1 MRTLFLCHIA
11 LILLAVSQ
19 CTHAASPNILL
30 IFSDDA
36 GYADFGFH
44 GSREMKTPNLDQLAK
59 QGMRFDQAYVSAAV
73 CGPSRAG
80 LLTGRYQQRFGFE
93 ENNINAEGYMSQHG
107 LTGSDMGLPLN
118 QKTIANYL
126 QERGY
131 KTAIFGKWHQGDA
144 DRFHPNKRGFD
155 YFYGFRGGA
164 RSYYELTAEEA
175 DALPQNRLEENFKN
189 FSEPKAYLTDVL
201 ADGAIEYME
210 QNGNQPFF
218 IYLSFNAVHAPMQ
231 AEPDDLAQFP
241 NLTGKRK
248 TLAAMNLSMDRAIG
262 RVLTRLD
269 ELGLGDN
276 TLVIFTNDNGGPSD
290 QNASDN
296 YPLSGTKASH
306 LEGGIRVPF
315 LMRWPGVTKAATVY
329 EYPVST
335 LDLLPTFLNAAG
347 GNANELTDLDGDDLK
362 PFVTGAKQS
371 RPHQKLYW
379 KKENR
384 AAIRDGDWKLLRFP
398 DRPAE
403 LYNLEKD
410 QAEKHDLAASHP
422 QKVRAL
428 YKALFQWETTL
439 ARPAWQLQRK
449 YEASAMERIN
459 KYQNNQSHN

>member
-1 MRTLFLCHIA
+1 
-11 LILLAVSQ
+11 
-19 CTHAASPNILL
+19 
-30 IFSDDA
+30 
-36 GYADFGFH
+36 
-44 GSREMKTPNLDQLAK
+44 MKTPNLDQLAK